1 MTEDDVRALLHKATD
16 KAGGVRAWARTHKLS
31 AAYVS
36 DVRLGRRSLGPAI
49 LDALGVEYVPITVAR
64 RDSGGNAADSGR
76 RPRRDSHCSH

>member
-16 KAGGVRAWARTHKLS
+16 KAGGVRAWARLHKLS

-49 LDALGVEYVPITVAR
+49 LDALGVEVAKVIPAITTYR
-64 RDSGGNAADSGR
+64 RKR
-76 RPRRDSHCSH
+76 